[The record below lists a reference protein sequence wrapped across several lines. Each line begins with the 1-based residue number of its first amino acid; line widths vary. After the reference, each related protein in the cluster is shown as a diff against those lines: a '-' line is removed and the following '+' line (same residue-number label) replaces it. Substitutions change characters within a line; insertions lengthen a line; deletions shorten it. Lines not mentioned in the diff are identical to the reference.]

1 MRNFSEKEIE
11 EVKFMLSHLKTIDDK
26 TDIIIKA
33 SNGVLTLIVGI
44 VAFMIAFASEK
55 ITAYDVILVS
65 VPISLVL
72 VSMVS
77 SLLLL
82 YPKFTQLVFFERE
95 DFQTIERRYYL
106 SLKKKNFWMKISVF
120 SLVLGILSFILWF
133 MYVVLQ

>member
-1 MRNFSEKEIE
+1 MRNFEEREME
-11 EVKFMLSHLKTIDDK
+11 EVKFMLNHLKTIDDK

-44 VAFMIAFASEK
+44 VAFMIAFASDK
-55 ITAYDVILVS
+55 ITTRDVILVS

-72 VSMVS
+72 VSMIS

-106 SLKKKNFWMKISVF
+106 SLRKKNFWMKVSVF